1 SFQGCISHWMDTNDW
16 VVRWIPSPYRPYVV
30 LTGGVFIMMSLAI
43 VYSFANMLPYLV
55 SYLHFRVDESITAG
69 SLIWLQ
75 TLLSGVP
82 FSMLIGGVV
91 EQSMGGRMGA
101 AIGCALYTGS
111 IAFSSIIIQVSY
123 GWLLFSFGFL
133 PSFGSGVS
141 YNSVLINAQR
151 WFPERIGFASGVIVA
166 GFGMGTLFI
175 APLQTLYVN
184 PDHYTTNKEGY
195 FIQEDLL
202 DRVPPLFL
210 VMALFFTILQ
220 VIGLLLLASPI
231 ENPFEGEDEGNDAL
245 SLLPDSSPS
254 SIGLKEMFFSSSFVF
269 LFFTLFFSS
278 GWVQI
283 TTGLYKA
290 YGLQFISSDH
300 FLSMVAAVSSIFN
313 CGSRVTW
320 GWLADKSSYQR
331 TMVMVSLL
339 AAFITWTLPIVK
351 YSESPLLFLVSICLL
366 FCCVGGT
373 YSLLPFV
380 SSRLFGKEHFGI
392 MYGLVQLS
400 LSLAGI
406 ISGLFGQY
414 LLPYLGYDRL
424 FLIAGFF
431 PIISFILTSLIHLT
445 PLVTMRTRTESLVT
459 A

>member
-1 SFQGCISHWMDTNDW
+1 
-16 VVRWIPSPYRPYVV
+16 
-30 LTGGVFIMMSLAI
+30 MMSLAI

-69 SLIWLQ
+69 DLIWLQ

-101 AIGCALYTGS
+101 AIGCILYTGS
-111 IAFSSIIIQVSY
+111 IAFSSIIIETSY
-123 GWLLFSFGFL
+123 GWLLLSFGFL
-133 PSFGSGVS
+133 PSFGSGIA
-141 YNSVLINAQR
+141 YNSVLITAQR
-151 WFPERIGFASGVIVA
+151 WFPGRIGFASGVIVA
-166 GFGMGTLFI
+166 GFGCGTLFI
-175 APLQTLYVN
+175 APLQTLFVN
-184 PDHYTTNKEGY
+184 PSHYTTNADGY
-195 FIQEDLL
+195 FTQEDLL
-202 DRVPPLFL
+202 DRVPSLFL

-231 ENPFEGEDEGNDAL
+231 EDPFEGEEEDDTV
-245 SLLPDSSPS
+245 SLLPDSSRS
-254 SIGLKEMFFSSSFVF
+254 SMGLREMFFSSSFLF
-269 LFFTLFFSS
+269 LFLTLFFSS
-278 GWVQI
+278 CWVQI

-313 CGSRVTW
+313 CGSRITW

-339 AAFITWTLPIVK
+339 ASFVTWTLPLVK
-351 YSESPLLFLVSICLL
+351 YSDSPLLFLFSICVL
-366 FCCVGGT
+366 FTCVGGT

-380 SSRLFGKEHFGI
+380 SARLFGKEHFGI
-392 MYGLVQLS
+392 MYGLVQIS
-400 LSLAGI
+400 LSMAGV
-406 ISGLFGQY
+406 ISGLSGQY
-414 LLPYLGYDRL
+414 LLAYLGYDRL
-424 FLIAGFF
+424 FLVTGFF

-445 PLVTMRTRTESLVT
+445 PLVTIRNRSESVVVT